1 MAIINLSIVEKNVSR
16 NDDIITCL
24 SVLVSKIVKKPR
36 SAGFGD
42 FCTSRSGLLGPPFSS
57 MVGIMHYPFLICFMN
72 ILGTS
77 LLAVHIPLIVFCFLI
92 ICKVVSERI
101 YVTDRS
107 LLYHLFVRV
116 VVMESLM
123 IFGGRKC

>member
-42 FCTSRSGLLGPPFSS
+42 LL
-57 MVGIMHYPFLICFMN
+57 L
-72 ILGTS
+72 
-77 LLAVHIPLIVFCFLI
+77 HIKI
-92 ICKVVSERI
+92 
-101 YVTDRS
+101 
-107 LLYHLFVRV
+107 RV
-116 VVMESLM
+116 VRTS
-123 IFGGRKC
+123 IFIEGWHYALSFFNLFYEYFGHIASGCSYTTNSFLFSHHM

>member
-1 MAIINLSIVEKNVSR
+1 
-16 NDDIITCL
+16 
-24 SVLVSKIVKKPR
+24 
-36 SAGFGD
+36 
-42 FCTSRSGLLGPPFSS
+42 
-57 MVGIMHYPFLICFMN
+57 MHYPFLICFMN

-116 VVMESLM
+116 VVMESLNDFVHVCSFKVSQV
-123 IFGGRKC
+123 IHTQNHSTSEASRIGEFKEKWVKWEV